1 MPHQAKDK
9 KIIQLQLQLADK
21 IGKSFFDAVAIG
33 LNNLVDG
40 DFTFIAAFDNLKV
53 EATTL
58 SICDREGLL
67 DNFKYPISE
76 TPTEIVDKDGAYV
89 YPQGVHSRFPQNVIL
104 KEFDIEGYV
113 AVAIRDAAK
122 NPIGSVAVLF
132 KKKIEQPEFIKT
144 TVEVLSVRIK
154 AEMERLAAEK
164 ILLEQRERYEF
175 ALDAGG
181 FGLYDW
187 NTYTGEVVFDNRFYE
202 IIGHTP
208 ETLKPSYANWVALV
222 HADDYEELAV
232 GITRRIA
239 NGKEYYGP
247 SKLRI
252 RNAKGN
258 YKWVQVE
265 SYSFYYDP
273 EKKAKRNIGIIK
285 DIHRLVESENRLQE
299 AAKHEES
306 LQKKIKER
314 EERYD
319 FALKVGELGVYDWYV
334 QENKAIFSPILAEM
348 LGIRSEEFNTS
359 FEGWLRTVH
368 PDDRERLNWNSQK
381 PQIQAHPVVY
391 RLKNKKGEYRW
402 VEAHSMAIETDK
414 DGNAVRMIGI
424 LKDIDEAKRSAD
436 MLVESL
442 EKQKQLNI
450 ELVNRENELTESQAK
465 LIANMSALQML
476 NKELKESETR
486 WAYALEGNG
495 DGVIEWDMIQ
505 NRVFFSK
512 RAKAILGFALETAED
527 QKNFLNN
534 IHPESRDLFKHYFH
548 VSIHPPY
555 DPFQMEVQI
564 IDDHQQLRW
573 IMFRGKVVET
583 DDSNNPMKMVG
594 TVTDLSQH
602 KLFQKELT
610 IYEEM
615 IKQNQ
620 SMILFTTRD
629 GVIEFVN
636 NTTLLLLEYPQHAMV
651 GQHISKV
658 IPEVEIDRLL
668 SGDHR
673 HKLIFKSRSGKKIVT
688 QVAFSRLIHEGDEIG
703 FVVNGID
710 ITEKSILE
718 EKVTTLTLAK
728 LKAELE
734 AQRNQTA
741 MTIQVQENEKQSIAR
756 ELHDGV
762 GQLLSLAKLQVDQ
775 FCDEFSVEHLSGK
788 NNLKE
793 IIQQISTDIKGL
805 TRDLMPLSIRNLG
818 LESGLT
824 SLLERYNMVKE
835 HDTKFLCKVH
845 LDGYEPDEKTAIHI
859 FRIAQEAINNSIK
872 YSQAT
877 ALSLMCLKFKNTLN
891 LVVEDNG
898 IGFDYAEQITKQNS
912 FGLKTMSERA
922 RLINGRLLITSAAKS
937 GTTISLTI
945 PLTEPHDKNSSCR

>member
-1 MPHQAKDK
+1 MAYPTQDK

-40 DFTFIAAFDNLKV
+40 DFTFIAAFDNQKI
-53 EATTL
+53 EAKTL

-67 DNFKYPISE
+67 DNFKYPISD
-76 TPTEIVDKDGAYV
+76 TPTEIVDKSGTYV
-89 YPQGVHSRFPQNVIL
+89 YPHGVHERFPENVIL

-132 KKKIEQPEFIKT
+132 KKKIEHPEFIKT

-154 AEMERLAAEK
+154 AEMERLSAER
-164 ILLEQRERYEF
+164 ILREQQERYEF

-187 NTYTGEVVFDNRFYE
+187 NTYTDEVVFDKRFYE

-208 ETLKPSYANWVALV
+208 ETLKPSYANWVGLV

-252 RNAKGN
+252 RDARGN
-258 YKWVQVE
+258 YKWVQLE

-285 DIHRLVESENRLQE
+285 DIDRQVNNENQLRE
-299 AAKHEES
+299 AAKHREM
-306 LQKKIKER
+306 LHKQIKER

-334 QENKAIFSPILAEM
+334 KEKRTIFSPILAEM
-348 LGIRSEEFNTS
+348 LGRNPEEFNTS
-359 FEGWLRTVH
+359 FEGWLKTVH
-368 PDDRERLNWNSQK
+368 PEDRERLNWNSQE
-381 PQIQAHPVVY
+381 PEIHVHPIVY
-391 RLKNKKGEYRW
+391 RLANKKGEFRW

-414 DGNAVRMIGI
+414 DGNTVRMIGI
-424 LKDIDEAKRSAD
+424 LKDIDESKRSAD
-436 MLVESL
+436 LLIESL
-442 EKQKQLNI
+442 EKLKQLNI

-495 DGVIEWDMIQ
+495 DGVIEWDMAHD
-505 NRVFFSK
+505 RVFFSK
-512 RAKAILGFALETAED
+512 RAKAILGFALETQED
-527 QKNFLNN
+527 RNGFLNN
-534 IHPESRDLFKHYFH
+534 IHPESRDLFKHYFYI
-548 VSIHPPY
+548 SIHPPY

-564 IDDHQQLRW
+564 IDDHKQLRW

-583 DDSNNPMKMVG
+583 DESNKPMKMVG

-620 SMILFTTRD
+620 SMILFTTRE

-636 NTTLLLLEYPQHAMV
+636 NTTLSLLEYPMHAMI
-651 GQHISKV
+651 GQNISKLL
-658 IPEVEIDRLL
+658 PDVEIDQLL

-673 HKLIFKSRSGKKIVT
+673 HKLTFKSRSGKKIVS
-688 QVAFSRLIHEGDEIG
+688 QVAFSRLVHEGDEIG
-703 FVVNGID
+703 YVVNGID
-710 ITEKSILE
+710 ITEKAILE
-718 EKVTTLTLAK
+718 EKVTTLTVAK
-728 LKAELE
+728 LKSELE

-775 FCDEFSVEHLSGK
+775 FGDEFPGEHLGSKK
-788 NNLKE
+788 NLRE
-793 IIQQISTDIKGL
+793 IIQQISSDIKGI

-824 SLLERYNMVKE
+824 SLLERYNIVKE
-835 HDTKFLCKVH
+835 HRIKFLCKVH

-877 ALSLMCLKFKNTLN
+877 ALSLMCLKLKNTLN

-898 IGFDYAEQITKQNS
+898 IGFDYTQQITKQNS
-912 FGLKTMSERA
+912 FGLKTMNERA
-922 RLINGRLLITSAAKS
+922 RLIHGKLLITSAAKS

-945 PLTEPHDKNSSCR
+945 PLIENNDKNSRCR